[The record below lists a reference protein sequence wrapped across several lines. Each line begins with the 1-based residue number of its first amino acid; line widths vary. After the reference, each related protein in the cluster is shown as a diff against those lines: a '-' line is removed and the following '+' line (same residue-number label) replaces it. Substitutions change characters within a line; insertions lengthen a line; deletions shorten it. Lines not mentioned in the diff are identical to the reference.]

1 MDDRYARA
9 MEQAERV
16 LQNVAART
24 EKSIQTMAA
33 RTPEARA
40 AAKRER
46 QRRSREAMRRFK
58 RVMVALAAIL
68 AATVA
73 IGIIYPI
80 GILGFVAAIITAIF
94 AVFFL
99 AFYPQSRPQAAE
111 IKTLSNTEVVH
122 RLDTLLIRDRSAL
135 PLRALPEVDAIS
147 AQLPLLEKR
156 LETLDPLDPLAQ
168 DARRLMGQHLPDLLG
183 RFEKVPVAY
192 RQQQDGGG
200 MSVEDRLLSGLGAA
214 RVAIDDIGRKF
225 AETDL
230 NAFETQGRF
239 IESRYKDGE
248 LG

>member
-24 EKSIQTMAA
+24 EKSLQTMAA

-46 QRRSREAMRRFK
+46 QRRSREVARRFK
-58 RVMVALAAIL
+58 RVMIALAAIF

-73 IGIIYPI
+73 IGIFFPI
-80 GILGFVAAIITAIF
+80 GILGFVTAIMTAIF

-99 AFYPQSRPQAAE
+99 SFYPQSRGQAVE
-111 IKTLSNTEVVH
+111 VTSLSNTEVLH
-122 RLDTLLIRDRSAL
+122 RLDTLLIRDRPAL
-135 PLRALPEVDAIS
+135 PLRALSEVDAIS

-214 RVAIDDIGRKF
+214 RVAIDDIGKKF

-248 LG
+248 LS